1 MSWGNPLTC
10 RLCCSTPRS
19 LFSTLNPLRLYSRPS
34 TSQQTASTRCLHPRT
49 VRPLS
54 ASRPGAPDD
63 ARWRTRPTIQAVRR
77 RCSLEKWRLPYSF
90 NIINSNPFGCESWLV
105 LDDMVAMVAIV
116 ASVVDVCVVKVTAC
130 VIRTVLLP
138 V

>member
-1 MSWGNPLTC
+1 MMQGGGRVPPYRRFAGVAVW
-10 RLCCSTPRS
+10 RS
-19 LFSTLNPLRLYSRPS
+19 VG
-34 TSQQTASTRCLHPRT
+34 CH
-49 VRPLS
+49 
-54 ASRPGAPDD
+54 
-63 ARWRTRPTIQAVRR
+63 
-77 RCSLEKWRLPYSF
+77 SF

-130 VIRTVLLP
+130 VNRTVLLP